1 LWPAADAIG
10 QLVDAEAGSIC
21 DSCRGPAEVVGIA
34 ADIASAAGEG
44 TGDVIVY
51 APRGPSEIGDTLLVR
66 VDHDPAG
73 AARAIHDV
81 MRALDP
87 NTASEPRTM
96 AFLREDLAARFMRIA
111 GMVLFLGVVAI
122 GLAMMGVYGVAA
134 FSASRR
140 TKEMGIRSA
149 LGATR
154 MDLVQL
160 ILRSG
165 AKPIGAGVGIGLIV
179 AVPASRAVARVLVRL
194 PIASRD
200 PLVFIATGALVF
212 AVALAAMFGPARHA
226 ASADPIHA
234 LRQG

>member
-1 LWPAADAIG
+1 
-10 QLVDAEAGSIC
+10 
-21 DSCRGPAEVVGIA
+21 
-34 ADIASAAGEG
+34 
-44 TGDVIVY
+44 
-51 APRGPSEIGDTLLVR
+51 
-66 VDHDPAG
+66 
-73 AARAIHDV
+73 
-81 MRALDP
+81 
-87 NTASEPRTM
+87 
-96 AFLREDLAARFMRIA
+96 
-111 GMVLFLGVVAI
+111 
-122 GLAMMGVYGVAA
+122 
-134 FSASRR
+134 
-140 TKEMGIRSA
+140 MGIRAA

-154 MDLVQL
+154 MDLVRL

-234 LRQG
+234 LRQD